1 MATNVLGKYDPIFYA
16 QEGLIALE
24 KALGLAGRIHR
35 GYDAE
40 RRTFGKGQTV
50 SIRRPSVFTAASAPS
65 AAQAVATEYVD
76 ITLDQWYEVKFGL
89 TDQELAYTGEKII
102 EDHIQPAAY
111 ALADNIDQA
120 LASLYKYVPWYYDLS
135 GTPTIAD
142 VTGPR
147 KVMFDNNVPVFDE
160 ANMHY
165 MMDGTLSHALM
176 GLSAFSEFQ
185 GAGPAGV
192 ETQQRGTI
200 GRKFGMECFAN
211 QNTPSHTAGA
221 CADGAGAV
229 LAGGWLKGAT
239 TVTIDDLTDT
249 QTVKAGDSFSIA
261 GHTQR
266 YVFTEDGTVATNALT
281 AIGIY
286 PALKVAAAAEA
297 VVTIRVDTHTS
308 NLAFHRNFAALA
320 MAPLS
325 EMGNE
330 LGAKIA
336 TITDPTTG
344 LSLRSRLYY
353 IGNSSEVN
361 VALDVLYGYKI
372 LEGNLACRACG

>member
-35 GYDAE
+35 GFDAE
-40 RRTFGKGQTV
+40 RRSFNKGQTI
-50 SIRRPSVFTAASAPS
+50 SIRRPSVFTAAQAPS
-65 AAQAVATEYVD
+65 VAQAVATEYVD
-76 ITLDQWYEVKFGL
+76 ITLDQWQEVKFGL
-89 TDQELAYTGEKII
+89 TDQELAYTGEQII
-102 EDHIQPAAY
+102 NDHIRPAAY
-111 ALADNIDQA
+111 ALADKIDA
-120 LASLYKYVPWYYDLS
+120 DLCTLYKYIPWYYDLS
-135 GTPTIAD
+135 GTPTVAD

-147 KVMFDNNVPVFDE
+147 NVMFNNNVPVFDE

-165 MMDGTLSHALM
+165 MMCGSLAHSLM
-176 GLSAFSEFQ
+176 ALSAFGEFQ
-185 GAGPAGV
+185 GAGQAGV
-192 ETQQRGTI
+192 ETQQRGTL

-211 QNTPSHTAGA
+211 QNTPTHTMGA
-221 CADGAGAV
+221 MADPAGAV

-249 QTVKAGDSFSIA
+249 QHVHAGDTFSIA
-261 GHTQR
+261 GYTQR
-266 YVFTEDGTVATNALT
+266 YAFTADTTVASNALT
-281 AIGIY
+281 AVPIY
-286 PALKVAAAAEA
+286 PALKEAVSAEA
-297 VVTIRVDTHTS
+297 VVTIRMDTHVA
-308 NLAFHRNFAALA
+308 NLAFHRNWAALA

-336 TITDPTTG
+336 SITDPVTG
-344 LSLRSRLYY
+344 LSLRSRIYY
-353 IGNSSEVN
+353 IGNSSEVD

-372 LEGNLACRACG
+372 LDGNLACRACG

>member
-24 KALGLAGRIHR
+24 KALGIAGRIHR

-40 RRTFGKGQTV
+40 RRSFNKGQTI
-50 SIRRPSVFTAASAPS
+50 SIKRPSVFTAIPAPS
-65 AAQAVATEYVD
+65 VAQAVSTKYVD
-76 ITLDQWYEVKFGL
+76 ITLDQWQEVKFGL
-89 TDQELAYTGEKII
+89 TDQELAYTGEQII
-102 EDHIQPAAY
+102 TDHIQPAAY
-111 ALADNIDQA
+111 ALADKIDQD

-135 GTPTIAD
+135 GTPTIGD

-147 KVMFDNNVPVFDE
+147 RVLFDNNVPVSDE

-176 GLSAFSEFQ
+176 GLTAFGEWQ
-185 GAGPAGV
+185 GAGQAGV
-192 ETQQRGTI
+192 ETQQRGTL

-211 QNTPSHTAGA
+211 QNTPTHTAGA
-221 CADGAGAV
+221 MADPAGAV
-229 LAGGWLKGAT
+229 VAGGWLAGAT
-239 TVTIDDLTDT
+239 SVTIDDLTDT

-266 YVFTEDGTVATNALT
+266 YVFTEDKAVASNALT
-281 AIGIY
+281 EVGIY
-286 PALKVAAAAEA
+286 PALQAAATADA
-297 VVTIRVDTHTS
+297 VVTIRVDTHIS

-325 EMGNE
+325 EIGNE

-336 TITDPTTG
+336 SITDPITG

-372 LEGNLACRACG
+372 LDGNLACRACG